1 MPRLLLAGL
10 AVLGLGVSGCGSQDE
25 TSSPNSSE
33 TAVIRVEGFGDI
45 EIRFFPDEANG
56 HVENFKKLARAKFY
70 DGTTFHRVI
79 PGFMIQGG
87 DPLSR
92 DDNPLNDGTGGPDY
106 TIVAEFN
113 DVPHRRGIVS
123 MARGNDPDSA
133 GSQFFIIHQ
142 DSAAWP
148 KILDGKYTAFGEVVS
163 GIEIV
168 DEIAE
173 VERDRRDRPL
183 RDVVMKSV
191 RLQR

>member
-45 EIRFFPDEANG
+45 EIRFFPDKANG

-123 MARGNDPDSA
+123 MARGNDPLGA
-133 GSQFFIIHQ
+133 GSCPPGPPCLLLFPP
-142 DSAAWP
+142 DSCDVSAAGNDTSLENMIP
-148 KILDGKYTAFGEVVS
+148 FLF
-163 GIEIV
+163 
-168 DEIAE
+168 
-173 VERDRRDRPL
+173 
-183 RDVVMKSV
+183 
-191 RLQR
+191 

>member
-10 AVLGLGVSGCGSQDE
+10 AVLGLGVPACGSQDE
-25 TSSPNSSE
+25 TSSPNGSE

-45 EIRFFPDEANG
+45 EIRFFPDKAKG
-56 HVENFKKLARAKFY
+56 HVENFKTLARAKFY

-148 KILDGKYTAFGEVVS
+148 KILDGRYTAFGEVVS